1 MAIATCVFTCKSWF
15 SMSRMTCLIIF
26 SGCSALSIKSF
37 RLARISVETRSSN
50 AINPPSQPFVS
61 RSLFLVRDTR
71 PRLVPVKV
79 QHELHCEQR
88 EGCKQQDQRHEQ
100 PQRLKACAFDVV
112 VEGLPE
118 SADQHK
124 VHQNQNRRDLP
135 RGAAH

>member
-1 MAIATCVFTCKSWF
+1 
-15 SMSRMTCLIIF
+15 MSRMTCLIIF

-88 EGCKQQDQRHEQ
+88 EGCKKQDQRQEQ
-100 PQRLKACAFDVV
+100 PQRLK
-112 VEGLPE
+112 E
-118 SADQHK
+118 SAYDIVDKGLTEIDDTHI
-124 VHQNQNRRDLP
+124 VNQK
-135 RGAAH
+135 